1 MYHANQE
8 TEMAHLPLST
18 PPASVATNRH
28 APGPLLAALAAALLL
43 SCILT
48 ACCFSRAWAGQP
60 ADASSGPHR
69 KWRVAYVEGGPYT
82 DYQQIFAGT
91 VRGLAKLGLIVNGD
105 VPVPADS
112 ESTREMWAWLNAN
125 AGGDRL
131 EFLADGYYSANW
143 DEKLRASNKADLLR
157 RIRERGDV
165 DMIFAFGTWAGQDM
179 ATDEHSVPTFSMSVT
194 DAVDAG
200 IVASAEDSG
209 RDHVHAQ
216 VEPGRYERQVAI
228 FHDVFKFRR
237 MGLVYED
244 TPDGRS
250 SSGIPAVEKAAREL
264 GIELVPCTTALNLP
278 DLDQSFENLRQCV
291 ESLSTRCDAIYLTV
305 NTGMQGHRIREL
317 LPPIIKAGIP
327 SFSQSGPGET
337 KLGVLMSLAQTDFD
351 DVGLFEANAVA
362 EVLGGRKPR
371 DVNQIFEGPLGLA
384 INLKMAMLIG
394 WNPPFEILAAVD
406 EIHQQIPDL
415 SR

>member
-1 MYHANQE
+1 MS
-8 TEMAHLPLST
+8 LPSLST
-18 PPASVATNRH
+18 PSVSVATNHTLLWSRLFGF
-28 APGPLLAALAAALLL
+28 AAVLMLSATCVLMSGCFLAA
-43 SCILT
+43 
-48 ACCFSRAWAGQP
+48 WAEP
-60 ADASSGPHR
+60 SADAAPNSHK
-69 KWRVAYVEGGPYT
+69 KWRVIYVEGGPYT

-91 VRGLAKLGLIVNGD
+91 VRGLAKLGLIANGD
-105 VPVPADS
+105 IPVPANS
-112 ESTREMWAWLNAN
+112 ENTREMWTWLCAN
-125 AGGDRL
+125 AGGDRM
-131 EFLADGYYSANW
+131 EFLPDGYYSANW
-143 DEKLRASNKADLLR
+143 DEKLRVSNKADIMR
-157 RIRERGDV
+157 RIHERGDV
-165 DMIFAFGTWAGQDM
+165 DIILAFGTWAGQDM
-179 ATDEHSVPTFSMSVT
+179 ATDEHAVPTFSMSVT

-228 FHDVFKFRR
+228 FHDVFKFKR
-237 MGLVYED
+237 MGVVYED

-264 GIELVPCTTALNLP
+264 GVELVPCTTTLNLP
-278 DLDQSFENLRQCV
+278 DLDQSFENLRRCV
-291 ESLSTRCDAIYLTV
+291 ENLSPQCDAIYLTV

-317 LPPIIKAGIP
+317 LQPIIAAGIP

-362 EVLGGRKPR
+362 KVLDGAKPR

-415 SR
+415 TR

>member
-1 MYHANQE
+1 MP
-8 TEMAHLPLST
+8 LPSLST
-18 PPASVATNRH
+18 PSVSVATNHTSLWSRLFGF
-28 APGPLLAALAAALLL
+28 AAVLMLSASCVLMSGCFLAAWAEQSANAAPN
-43 SCILT
+43 S
-48 ACCFSRAWAGQP
+48 
-60 ADASSGPHR
+60 HK
-69 KWRVAYVEGGPYT
+69 KWRVIYVEGGPYT

-105 VPVPADS
+105 VPVPANS
-112 ESTREMWAWLNAN
+112 ESTREMWTWLCAN
-125 AGGDRL
+125 AGGDRM
-131 EFLADGYYSANW
+131 EFLPDGYYSANW
-143 DEKLRASNKADLLR
+143 DEKLRVSNKADIMR
-157 RIRERGDV
+157 RIHERGDV
-165 DMIFAFGTWAGQDM
+165 DIILAFGTWAGQDM
-179 ATDEHSVPTFSMSVT
+179 ATGEHAVPTFSMSVT

-200 IVASAEDSG
+200 IVASAADSG

-228 FHDVFKFRR
+228 FHDVFKFKRL
-237 MGLVYED
+237 GVVYED

-264 GIELVPCTTALNLP
+264 DIELVPCTTTLNLP
-278 DLDQSFENLRQCV
+278 DLDQSFENLRRCV
-291 ESLSTRCDAIYLTV
+291 ENLSTQCDAIYLTV

-317 LPPIIKAGIP
+317 LQPIIAAGIP

-362 EVLGGRKPR
+362 KVLDGAKPR

-415 SR
+415 TR

>member
-1 MYHANQE
+1 MP
-8 TEMAHLPLST
+8 LPSLSKT
-18 PPASVATNRH
+18 TVSVATSQKSPWPRLF
-28 APGPLLAALAAALLL
+28 GFAAVLLL
-43 SCILT
+43 SAVFILMT
-48 ACCFSRAWAGQP
+48 GSFVRAWAEQS
-60 ADASSGPHR
+60 ADASTNPQK
-69 KWRVAYVEGGPYT
+69 KWRVIYVEGGPYT

-91 VRGLAKLGLIVNGD
+91 VHGLAKLGLIANGD
-105 VPVPADS
+105 VPVPANS
-112 ESTREMWAWLNAN
+112 ESTREMWDWLCAN

-143 DEKLRASNKADLLR
+143 DEKLRASYKADILR
-157 RIRERGDV
+157 RIHERGDV
-165 DMIFAFGTWAGQDM
+165 DIILAFGTWAGQDM
-179 ATDEHSVPTFSMSVT
+179 ATGEHSVPTFSMSVT

-209 RDHVHAQ
+209 LDHVHAQ

-237 MGLVYED
+237 MGVVYED

-264 GIELVPCTTALNLP
+264 GIELVSCTTTLNLP
-278 DLDQSFENLRQCV
+278 DLDQSFENLRSCV

-317 LPPIIKAGIP
+317 LQPIIAAGIP

-337 KLGVLMSLAQTDFD
+337 RLGVLMSLAQTNFD

-362 EVLGGRKPR
+362 KVLDGTKPR

-415 SR
+415 AR

>member
-1 MYHANQE
+1 M
-8 TEMAHLPLST
+8 PLSSLSK
-18 PPASVATNRH
+18 PPVAVASSQKSPWPRLS
-28 APGPLLAALAAALLL
+28 GFAAVLLL
-43 SCILT
+43 SAVFVLMT
-48 ACCFSRAWAGQP
+48 GSFVRAWAEQSAG
-60 ADASSGPHR
+60 ASSNPQK
-69 KWRVAYVEGGPYT
+69 KWRVIYVEGGPYT

-91 VRGLAKLGLIVNGD
+91 VHGLAKLGLIANGD
-105 VPVPADS
+105 VPVPANS
-112 ESTREMWAWLNAN
+112 ESTREMWDWLCAN

-143 DEKLRASNKADLLR
+143 DEKLRVSYKADIMR
-157 RIRERGDV
+157 RIHERGDV
-165 DMIFAFGTWAGQDM
+165 DIILAFGTWAGQDM

-209 RDHVHAQ
+209 LDHVHAQ

-228 FHDVFKFRR
+228 FHDVFKFKR
-237 MGLVYED
+237 MGVVYED

-250 SSGIPAVEKAAREL
+250 SSGIPAVEKAAQEL
-264 GIELVPCTTALNLP
+264 GIELVPCTTTLNLP
-278 DLDQSFENLRQCV
+278 DLDQSFENLRGCV
-291 ESLSTRCDAIYLTV
+291 ETLSTRCDAIYLTV

-317 LPPIIKAGIP
+317 LQPIIAAGIP

-362 EVLGGRKPR
+362 KVLDGAKPR

-415 SR
+415 AR

>member
-1 MYHANQE
+1 MP
-8 TEMAHLPLST
+8 LPFLSK
-18 PPASVATNRH
+18 PPVSVATSQKSPWPRLF
-28 APGPLLAALAAALLL
+28 GFAAVLLL
-43 SCILT
+43 SATCILMT
-48 ACCFSRAWAGQP
+48 GYFARAWAEQS
-60 ADASSGPHR
+60 ADASSNPHK

-91 VRGLAKLGLIVNGD
+91 VRGLAKLGLIENGD
-105 VPVPADS
+105 VPVPENS
-112 ESTREMWAWLNAN
+112 ESTQEMWTWLCAN
-125 AGGDRL
+125 AGGGRM
-131 EFLADGYYSANW
+131 EFLPDGYYSSNW
-143 DEKLRASNKADLLR
+143 DEKLRVSNKADIMR
-157 RIRERGDV
+157 RIHERGDV
-165 DMIFAFGTWAGQDM
+165 DIILAFGTWAGQDM

-209 RDHVHAQ
+209 LDHVHAQ

-237 MGLVYED
+237 MGVVYED

-264 GIELVPCTTALNLP
+264 GIELVPCTTTLNLP
-278 DLDQSFENLRQCV
+278 DLDQSFENLRSCV

-317 LPPIIKAGIP
+317 LQPIIAAGIP

-362 EVLGGRKPR
+362 KVLDGAKPR

-415 SR
+415 AR

>member
-1 MYHANQE
+1 MS
-8 TEMAHLPLST
+8 LPPLST
-18 PPASVATNRH
+18 TTVSVATSQKSFWTRLFRF
-28 APGPLLAALAAALLL
+28 AGVLLL
-43 SCILT
+43 SAACILMT
-48 ACCFSRAWAGQP
+48 GWLAPAWAGQP
-60 ADASSGPHR
+60 ADASSQTHK

-91 VRGLAKLGLIVNGD
+91 VRGLAKLGLIENGD
-105 VPVPADS
+105 IPVPSNS
-112 ESTREMWAWLNAN
+112 ESTREMWGWLCAN

-131 EFLADGYYSANW
+131 EFLPDGYYSANW
-143 DEKLRASNKADLLR
+143 DEKLRASNKADIMR
-157 RIRERGDV
+157 RIHERGDV
-165 DMIFAFGTWAGQDM
+165 DIIFAFGTWAGQDM

-237 MGLVYED
+237 MGVVYED

-264 GIELVPCTTALNLP
+264 GIELVPCTTTLNLP
-278 DLDQSFENLRQCV
+278 DLDQSFENLRRCV

-305 NTGMQGHRIREL
+305 NTGMQGQRIKEL
-317 LPPIIKAGIP
+317 LQPIIAAGIP

-337 KLGVLMSLAQTDFD
+337 RLGVLMSLAQTDFD

-362 EVLGGRKPR
+362 KVLDGAKPR
-371 DVNQIFEGPLGLA
+371 EVNQIFEGPLGLA

-415 SR
+415 VR

>member
-1 MYHANQE
+1 MP
-8 TEMAHLPLST
+8 LPSLFT
-18 PPASVATNRH
+18 PPVSVATNQQSPWSRIF
-28 APGPLLAALAAALLL
+28 GFAAILML
-43 SCILT
+43 SATCVLMSG
-48 ACCFSRAWAGQP
+48 CFLPAWAEQSSDTP
-60 ADASSGPHR
+60 ANPHK

-91 VRGLAKLGLIVNGD
+91 VRGLAKLGLIANGNI
-105 VPVPADS
+105 PVPANS
-112 ESTREMWAWLNAN
+112 ESTREMWTWLCAN
-125 AGGDRL
+125 AGGDRM
-131 EFLADGYYSANW
+131 EFLPDGYYSANW
-143 DEKLRASNKADLLR
+143 DEKLRASNKANIMR
-157 RIRERGDV
+157 RIHERGDV
-165 DMIFAFGTWAGQDM
+165 DIIFAFGTWAGQDM

-194 DAVDAG
+194 DAVDAS

-237 MGLVYED
+237 MGVVYED

-264 GIELVPCTTALNLP
+264 GVELVPCTTVLNLP
-278 DLDQSFENLRQCV
+278 DLDQSFENLRRCV
-291 ESLSTRCDAIYLTV
+291 ENLSTQCDAIYLTV
-305 NTGMQGHRIREL
+305 NTGMQGHRIKEL
-317 LPPIIKAGIP
+317 LQPIIAAGIP
-327 SFSQSGPGET
+327 SFSQSGPGEI

-362 EVLGGRKPR
+362 KVLDGAKPR
-371 DVNQIFEGPLGLA
+371 DVSQVFEGPLGLA

-415 SR
+415 TR

>member
-1 MYHANQE
+1 MP
-8 TEMAHLPLST
+8 LPFLSK
-18 PPASVATNRH
+18 PPVSVATSQKSPWPRLF
-28 APGPLLAALAAALLL
+28 GFAAVLLL
-43 SCILT
+43 SA
-48 ACCFSRAWAGQP
+48 ACVLMTGYFARAWAEQS
-60 ADASSGPHR
+60 ADASSNPHK

-91 VRGLAKLGLIVNGD
+91 VRGLAKLGLIENGD
-105 VPVPADS
+105 VPVPKNS
-112 ESTREMWAWLNAN
+112 ESTREMWVWLCAN
-125 AGGDRL
+125 AGGGRM
-131 EFLADGYYSANW
+131 EFLPDGYYSSNW
-143 DEKLRASNKADLLR
+143 DEKLRVSNKADIMR
-157 RIRERGDV
+157 RIHERGDV
-165 DMIFAFGTWAGQDM
+165 DIILAFGTWAGQDM

-209 RDHVHAQ
+209 LDHVHAQ

-237 MGLVYED
+237 MGVVYED

-264 GIELVPCTTALNLP
+264 GIELVPCTTTLNLP
-278 DLDQSFENLRQCV
+278 DLDQSFENLQSCV

-317 LPPIIKAGIP
+317 LQPIIAAGIP

-362 EVLGGRKPR
+362 KVLDGAKPR

-415 SR
+415 AR

>member
-1 MYHANQE
+1 MSLSSLSKT
-8 TEMAHLPLST
+8 TE
-18 PPASVATNRH
+18 SVATNQKSPW
-28 APGPLLAALAAALLL
+28 PGLFGFVAVLLL
-43 SCILT
+43 SATCVLMT
-48 ACCFSRAWAGQP
+48 GCFLRAWAEQSV
-60 ADASSGPHR
+60 DASSNPHK
-69 KWRVAYVEGGPYT
+69 KWRVVYVEGGPYT

-91 VRGLAKLGLIVNGD
+91 VHGLAKLGLIENGD
-105 VPVPADS
+105 VPVPANS
-112 ESTREMWAWLNAN
+112 ESTREMWTWLCAN
-125 AGGDRL
+125 AGGDKM
-131 EFLADGYYSANW
+131 EFLPDGYYCANW
-143 DEKLRASNKADLLR
+143 DEKLRVSNKADIMR
-157 RIRERGDV
+157 RIHERGDV
-165 DMIFAFGTWAGQDM
+165 DIILAFGTWAGQDM

-237 MGLVYED
+237 MGVVYED

-250 SSGIPAVEKAAREL
+250 SSGIPSVEKAAREL
-264 GIELVPCTTALNLP
+264 GIELVPCTTMLNLP
-278 DLDQSFENLRQCV
+278 DLDQSFENLRRCV
-291 ESLSTRCDAIYLTV
+291 ENLSTRCDAIYLTV
-305 NTGMQGHRIREL
+305 NTGMQGNRIKEL
-317 LPPIIKAGIP
+317 LQPVIAAGIP
-327 SFSQSGPGET
+327 SFSQSGPGEI

-362 EVLGGRKPR
+362 KVLDGAKPR

-415 SR
+415 AR